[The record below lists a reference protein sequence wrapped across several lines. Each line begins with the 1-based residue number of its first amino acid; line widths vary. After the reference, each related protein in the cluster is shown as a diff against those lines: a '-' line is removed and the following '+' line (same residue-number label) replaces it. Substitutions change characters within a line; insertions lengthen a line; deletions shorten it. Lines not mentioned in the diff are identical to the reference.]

1 MSPRLRRIESKRTLG
16 DEVGIYEEFGI
27 RPVINAAG
35 PVTRLSGAPLHPEV
49 AGAMAE
55 AAQSCVRID
64 ELQEAAGRYLAEM
77 SGAEAGYV
85 TSGAAA
91 GLAVAAAAAIARFDV
106 SVMDRLPDT
115 AGLPNEIVIQRAH
128 VTAYSHALRL
138 PGARLVEVGYLGY
151 PGQGIS
157 WPWQIES
164 AITERTIAL
173 AFSIGRAPGVVPL
186 QDVVRIAR
194 RHDLPVIVDAA
205 AALPPRENLRQ
216 FIADGADLVA
226 FSGGKAIGGPQAS
239 GILIGRKD
247 LIESVA
253 LQQQDMD
260 VYPETWPWRQRYLES
275 GLLPGPPHHG
285 IGRPMKVGKE
295 EVVGLLVALRRF
307 LERDLEKE
315 RAEQDAELRSILD
328 GLQGIPGIEPELL
341 NDANSPRAYPTLM
354 IRLDESRVEM
364 SAAALVNALAEGEP
378 PIAVSQNFLDQN
390 AIGIVATTLKPGEAA
405 VIERTLKSV
414 FGLE

>member
-1 MSPRLRRIESKRTLG
+1 M
-16 DEVGIYEEFGI
+16 GIYEQFGI

-49 AGAMAE
+49 IAAMAE

-64 ELQEAAGRYLAEM
+64 ELQAAAGRYLAEA

-85 TSGAAA
+85 TAGAAA
-91 GLAVAAAAAIARFDV
+91 GLALSSAAALARFDV
-106 SVMDRLPDT
+106 ALMDRLPDT
-115 AGLPNEIVIQRAH
+115 GGVPNEIVIQRAH
-128 VTAYSHALRL
+128 LTAYSHALRL
-138 PGARLVEVGYLGY
+138 PGAKLVEVGYLGY

-164 AITERTIAL
+164 AITERTVAL

-186 QDVVRIAR
+186 SAVVEIAH
-194 RHDLPVIVDAA
+194 RHALPVIVDAA
-205 AALPPRENLRQ
+205 AALPPRENLRR
-216 FIADGADLVA
+216 FIAEGADLVA

-239 GILIGRKD
+239 GILIGRRE

-253 LQQQDMD
+253 LQHQDMD

-275 GLLPGPPHHG
+275 GRLLGPPHHG

-295 EVVGLLVALRRF
+295 EIVGLLVALRRF
-307 LERDLEKE
+307 LERDLAAERSDQEAQLKE
-315 RAEQDAELRSILD
+315 LLSVLSD
-328 GLQGIPGIEPELL
+328 IPGVEPELL

-354 IRLDESRVEM
+354 VRLDEERVEM
-364 SAAALVNALAEGEP
+364 SAAAVVNALAEGEP
-378 PIAVSQNFLDQN
+378 PIAVSQNFLDQG

-405 VIERTLKSV
+405 AIGRRLRGL
-414 FGLE
+414 FGFA